1 MATQELDEA
10 QEAYFGGITEV
21 DRQEQ
26 ARIEAV
32 RALGLLERPVS
43 QGIEQV
49 VALAAQ
55 LCQVP
60 NATINIVDEE
70 WLHAIATVGGE
81 PGRFPREDIPCDL
94 VVRSGQELVAPDTAT
109 VPILADSPV
118 IDGTLGRIG
127 FYASVPMRT
136 LTGHIVGTLCAW
148 DEQPQ
153 TFTQDQLKMLRVLA
167 DHAIGIFQMGD
178 ALERARHAT
187 EQLARQ
193 SRNAREIVETSFDP
207 YYSCDREGRITFWN
221 TAAERTFGWSR
232 AEVLGT
238 SALDLLVPERNRP
251 AVQDELNEV
260 QQGTVIHR
268 CGPLLCQDGTE
279 KIVELQMWASRH
291 EPGRHVFARD
301 VTAAQTADHARRAAE
316 ELLGA
321 AFRHASDGI
330 VVIAVTGADNGRI
343 VRANPAAGTL
353 TGRPGT
359 SGPSGPGLVGL
370 PIEDVLAGPAR
381 PPGSV
386 RAGEEGPRPD
396 HPDDVADRRALLED
410 LDLLVA
416 EPAGTFPG
424 DTIEH
429 LARMPVGTG
438 HLYIQLV
445 VTLTR
450 DEEGRPA
457 HALVQMRDVTA
468 AQAHEQWLRRQ
479 TRTDPLTGLANR
491 LALRERLNSE
501 IARLRDQE
509 AGLGV
514 LMVDLDNFHVVND
527 ELGLTGGDDLIARTA
542 TVLAAAVPQ
551 QAFTARLGGDQ
562 FVVLTRAAS
571 AGAVHDLAEQVAQA
585 LGTVGTG
592 FTPAPTT
599 PVTASVGVTFTQNPA
614 SDPEELLKDADSAM
628 YQDKRHRRSGS
639 PAGRSVSEVSPGSAM
654 SPAALHAVPSPRGSQ
669 PQPVPAPTPAPRHTP
684 VRPGDTA
691 HPARSRKG

>member
-1 MATQELDEA
+1 M
-10 QEAYFGGITEV
+10 
-21 DRQEQ
+21 
-26 ARIEAV
+26 
-32 RALGLLERPVS
+32 
-43 QGIEQV
+43 
-49 VALAAQ
+49 AAQ

-70 WLHAIATVGGE
+70 WLHAIATVGG
-81 PGRFPREDIPCDL
+81 PGGRFPRDDIPCDL

-109 VPILADSPV
+109 VPILAGSPV

-136 LTGHIVGTLCAW
+136 LTGHVVGTLCAW
-148 DEQPQ
+148 DERPQ
-153 TFTQDQLKMLRVLA
+153 KFTEDQLNMLRVLA

-221 TAAERTFGWSR
+221 TAAENTFGWSR
-232 AEVLGT
+232 AEVVG
-238 SALDLLVPERNRP
+238 SVAVDRLVPGRNRP
-251 AVQDELNEV
+251 TVEDELSELE
-260 QQGTVIHR
+260 QGTVIHR
-268 CGPLLCQDGTE
+268 CGPLLCKDGTE

-291 EPGRHVFARD
+291 ESGRHVFARD
-301 VTAAQTADHARRAAE
+301 VTAAQTVDHARRAAE

-330 VVIAVTGADNGRI
+330 VVIAVTGEDNGRI

-353 TGRPGT
+353 TGRG
-359 SGPSGPGLVGL
+359 SVGPVGPVGPTGLIGL
-370 PIEDVLAGPAR
+370 TIEDVLAGPAR

-386 RAGEEGPRPD
+386 REGEEGPRPD

-429 LARMPVGTG
+429 LARMPVGPG

-450 DEEGRPA
+450 DEEGTPE

-468 AQAHEQWLRRQ
+468 AQAHEQWLKRQ

-527 ELGLTGGDDLIARTA
+527 ELGFTGGDDLIARTA

-562 FVVLTRAAS
+562 FVVLTRAVA
-571 AGAVHDLAEQVAQA
+571 AEAVHDLAERVAQA

-599 PVTASVGVTFTQNPA
+599 PVTVSVGVTFTRNPA
-614 SDPEELLKDADSAM
+614 SDPEELLKDADTAR
-628 YQDKRHRRSGS
+628 YQDKRRRRSGS
-639 PAGRSVSEVSPGSAM
+639 PAGDPVDPV
-654 SPAALHAVPSPRGSQ
+654 SPAALHAVPSPRGSESR
-669 PQPVPAPTPAPRHTP
+669 PVPAPTPAPRHTP

-691 HPARSRKG
+691 HPARSRKN